1 MKTKTGLYILSF
13 LVGFIAFHISAMET
27 FDPNDHYVAIKVAKT
42 GNTIGLSDK
51 FSSYDDCIN
60 SADYRLHALVR
71 NESDANIQCINALPT
86 YK

>member
-13 LVGFIAFHISAMET
+13 LVGFIAFHISAKET
-27 FDPNDHYVAIKVAKT
+27 LGPTDHYVVLKVAKT

-51 FSSYDDCIN
+51 FSSYDSCIN
-60 SADYRLHALVR
+60 SADYRLHSLVS
-71 NESDANIQCINALPT
+71 NESNANIQCINAIPT